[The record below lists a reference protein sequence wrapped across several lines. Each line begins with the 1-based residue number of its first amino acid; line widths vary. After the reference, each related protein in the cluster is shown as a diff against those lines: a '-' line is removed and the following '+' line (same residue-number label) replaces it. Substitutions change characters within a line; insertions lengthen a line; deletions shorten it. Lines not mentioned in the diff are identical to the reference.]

1 ALTEALLREDD
12 SASYLIL
19 DGLSYSFHACADEKG
34 VITVNICGFQFQ
46 FERADMARPEHVD
59 VFNAGELQTD
69 LSKIVSPMPGKV
81 IKVNVPEG
89 EKVYKGQVLLVV
101 EAMKMENNVLSP
113 ADGLIKR
120 LYVKEGDTVDGSA
133 LLVNLDTTS

>member
-1 ALTEALLREDD
+1 
-12 SASYLIL
+12 
-19 DGLSYSFHACADEKG
+19 
-34 VITVNICGFQFQ
+34 Q